1 MSGTESAEA
10 RMIKR
15 VLMGTAVLLI
25 AGAGWAGSD
34 VWKTKPFSQWD
45 DADVRA
51 ILQSSP
57 WAKPGQQAQ
66 GSWRPADTAPADT
79 SNMSVGGTR
88 TDNSNRSNGP
98 TTSSPGGTQNQADAL
113 DSQQGQAYNVFWW
126 SSRTIREANLRSQVL
141 KGSATQDA
149 ADSTMKQ
156 PGPDAYQI
164 LVAGKNMAIFG
175 QRGENGM
182 MKGAFLQTHKNKQK
196 ESATKVDF
204 QKDAAGN
211 VVAAI
216 FSFPKT
222 TASGEALITPD
233 EKDVEFQLQ
242 IGGNWLRTSFNTKQ
256 MVDAQGEDL

>member
-1 MSGTESAEA
+1 VEA
-10 RMIKR
+10 TMMRVKK
-15 VLMGTAVLLI
+15 VLMGATVLLI
-25 AGAGWAGSD
+25 ASAAWAGGD

-45 DADVRA
+45 DADVRT

-57 WAKPGQQAQ
+57 WAKPGQQVQ

-79 SNMSVGGTR
+79 SNLTVAGTKA
-88 TDNSNRSNGP
+88 DNSNRSNGP
-98 TTSSPGGTQNQADAL
+98 TTSQPGGTQNQATAQ

-141 KGSATQDA
+141 KGTATQDA
-149 ADSTMKQ
+149 ADNTMKQ

-164 LVAGKNMAIFG
+164 LVAGRNMAIFQ
-175 QRGENGM
+175 QRGEDAM
-182 MKGAFLQTHKNKQK
+182 MKAAFLQAHKNKQK
-196 ESATKVDF
+196 EAATKVDF
-204 QKDAAGN
+204 QKDAAGS

-222 TASGEALITPD
+222 TASGGALVGPD

-256 MVDAQGEDL
+256 MVDGQGEDL